1 LQGVVENYHP
11 QHLNRAMR
19 ELNNTSYEII
29 KMDMVT
35 LQHVCDKHNI
45 SKVDYLSLDVEG
57 SELKV
62 LKGIDFAKLD
72 IELIG
77 VEINYKDDE
86 KQIYDILNKNGYSF
100 LKKCGDWFF
109 TKKNKHY

>member
-1 LQGVVENYHP
+1 
-11 QHLNRAMR
+11 MR
-19 ELNNTSYEII
+19 ELNNKSYEII

-35 LQHVCDKHNI
+35 LQQLCDKHNI

-62 LKGIDFAKLD
+62 LEGIDYAKLD

-86 KQIYDILNKNGYSF
+86 TKIYNILNKNGYTF
-100 LKKCGDWFF
+100 ITKCGDYFF
-109 TKKNKHY
+109 AKMKKK